1 MNSYK
6 YSKYLCKVS
15 AEIYLK
21 LGKKNLWLSIGM
33 ENSKKKKSEVGIF
46 YSSKYN
52 TFLTEI
58 YTVPSQSLYG
68 YAHLISVF

>member
-1 MNSYK
+1 
-6 YSKYLCKVS
+6 LCKVS
-15 AEIYLK
+15 SEIYLK
-21 LGKKNLWLSIGM
+21 LGKKKILVVYRDGKF
-33 ENSKKKKSEVGIF
+33 KKKKSEIGIF